1 MEPAPM
7 IVVERYA
14 SADEARRMAASL
26 VERGVGATV
35 EPVEPTGPVE
45 PAGPAGIDPVP
56 QWAVTVM
63 PDDRARARE
72 LLGLPPD
79 AGPSEDGDDA
89 GGLTRSVRGMLLPVL
104 IAIVV
109 LVTVPLI
116 AFFVSFKLSG
126 G

>member
-1 MEPAPM
+1 M

-14 SADEARRMAASL
+14 SADQARRMAASL

-35 EPVEPTGPVE
+35 EPASSGEGDQTE
-45 PAGPAGIDPVP
+45 

-72 LLGLPPD
+72 LLGLDHGDGPD
-79 AGPSEDGDDA
+79 DGREEE
-89 GGLTRSVRGMLLPVL
+89 LTRSVRAMLLPVL
-104 IAIVV
+104 VGIVV
-109 LVTVPLI
+109 LITVPLI
-116 AFFVSFKLSG
+116 AFFVSYKLSG

>member
-1 MEPAPM
+1 M

-14 SADEARRMAASL
+14 SADQARRMAASL

-35 EPVEPTGPVE
+35 EPASSDGE
-45 PAGPAGIDPVP
+45 PAE

-72 LLGLPPD
+72 LLGLAGVPD
-79 AGPSEDGDDA
+79 DEPDEELA
-89 GGLTRSVRGMLLPVL
+89 RSVRSVLVPVL
-104 IAIVV
+104 IGIVV

-116 AFFVSFKLSG
+116 AFFVSYKLSG